1 MATEN
6 CAFLANEEFA
16 VRTWAC
22 PPRRAVGVV
31 GLGRAVSNWVGTI
44 TAKSLAPA
52 PGKGERPEINL
63 ALAPRRDPE
72 PDRRTDR
79 FARPRRTHVIP
90 HALVAA
96 WLACRAVLAEQTLH
110 RELRKRRET
119 RLGDPLVGVNLV
131 THRCPRRITSR
142 SGLQIAVQSTRL
154 DPIDDGLTVDPEPP
168 RRFRLRG
175 ALIQIVLQQHSRL
188 PSLHARIDRPLLEKP
203 IERPAASSS
212 TGQDCEIFVRHKW
225 EICYCRQKRHFRAA
239 FLTRNS
245 GNWLASPSWG

>member
-6 CAFLANEEFA
+6 CALLAIEEFA
-16 VRTWAC
+16 LRTRAL

-31 GLGRAVSNWVGTI
+31 RLGRAVSNWVGTI
-44 TAKSLAPA
+44 TAKSLAPG
-52 PGKGERPEINL
+52 PGKSERSEINL
-63 ALAPRRDPE
+63 ALLPRRDPK

-79 FARPRRTHVIP
+79 FARSRRTHVIP

-110 RELRKRRET
+110 RELRKHRER
-119 RLGDPLVGVNLV
+119 RLGDLLVGINLA

-168 RRFRLRG
+168 RRIRLRG
-175 ALIQIVLQQHSRL
+175 ALIQNVLQQHSRL
-188 PSLHARIDRPLLEKP
+188 PSLHARTDRSLLEKP

-212 TGQDCEIFVRHKW
+212 TGQDYDIMVCHKW
-225 EICYCRQKRHFRAA
+225 EIFYCHQKRQFRAA
-239 FLTRNS
+239 FLSRSS